1 MMTAF
6 SNKFCK
12 INKLQRRRRHVH
24 PRVDARLPASRLQQH
39 RGRAS
44 KSDDD
49 NDAVNFIA
57 VEELL
62 CLSGDDS
69 WKPSLNNHKAL
80 LSQFAQIWAC
90 SFLGWEPWPCGY
102 LEETHVLKVVGSN
115 PSIVYWMD
123 IFHIC
128 LW

>member
-80 LSQFAQIWAC
+80 LSQFAQIWA
-90 SFLGWEPWPCGY
+90 
-102 LEETHVLKVVGSN
+102 
-115 PSIVYWMD
+115 
-123 IFHIC
+123 
-128 LW
+128 